1 MTSHPWPGAAPTSTS
16 PGACRSLSSA
26 IRPLSESHLWSIL
39 GLLCVASRAVFCKG
53 ARASLLAPGPLWPL
67 PCSWWSPQMEGPR
80 AWRPRP
86 RCGRALG
93 GTRRVGGLLGVAGRL
108 SGTVSPFRAAPAF
121 LPGESQGRWSLMGCR
136 LWGQPRVKS
145 LSSFKSSQHSPA
157 LHPLPQTQIK
167 KSSLAALAT
176 IKKPEGLAS

>member
-67 PCSWWSPQMEGPR
+67 PCSWWSPQSHTRADLERGCWGVLHKRGQCGERPGSREGWDGVCCRRVTCTNKSPPQPR
-80 AWRPRP
+80 LVHVAPGLHAEHPRQGDRPAADHRQ
-86 RCGRALG
+86 
-93 GTRRVGGLLGVAGRL
+93 GTRE
-108 SGTVSPFRAAPAF
+108 APAASHA
-121 LPGESQGRWSLMGCR
+121 G
-136 LWGQPRVKS
+136 
-145 LSSFKSSQHSPA
+145 HSPWHQPPGQRA
-157 LHPLPQTQIK
+157 
-167 KSSLAALAT
+167 
-176 IKKPEGLAS
+176 GLGAE